1 MYNNTCG
8 SYNTAYGRD
17 ALSGN
22 TTASDNTAVGYQ
34 AGYSNT
40 TGTPI
45 QAYGKWALY
54 ANTTGTNNDA
64 FGFNALGS
72 NTTGS
77 NNSGFGTYALY
88 SNTTASYNTAV
99 GYQAGYTNAQGSAN
113 TFVGYTAGYS
123 FAGSAAS
130 TYNTFIG
137 YGAGYSVTTGTKNT
151 IIGTFSGNQG
161 GFDIRT
167 ASNYIFLSDGE
178 GNVRANQGGAFG
190 WYQYNNSASWSTTS
204 DQRIKENIVS
214 LENGLNT
221 ICALRPV
228 EFDYKIKDKKHDI
241 GFIAQEYETVLPD
254 QVHTESSISAEIR
267 EMTDGEDIKVISPNL
282 LPYLVKAIQ
291 ELKAEFDAYKA
302 THP

>member
-1 MYNNTCG
+1 MNNNYG
-8 SYNTAYGRD
+8 SYNTAVGNG
-17 ALSGN
+17 ALQLN
-22 TTASDNTAVGYQ
+22 TSASNNTAVGYQ
-34 AGYSNT
+34 AGYNNT
-40 TGTPI
+40 TGTR
-45 QAYGKWALY
+45 
-54 ANTTGTNNDA
+54 
-64 FGFNALGS
+64 
-72 NTTGS
+72 
-77 NNSGFGTYALY
+77 
-88 SNTTASYNTAV
+88 
-99 GYQAGYTNAQGSAN
+99 N
-113 TFVGYTAGYS
+113 TFVGEAAGYTVTTNNYNV
-123 FAGSAAS
+123 FIGNHAG
-130 TYNTFIG
+130 YNTTGGSNTFVGDYSG
-137 YGAGYSVTTGTKNT
+137 YLITSGSKNI
-151 IIGTFSGNQG
+151 IIGKFDGNSG

-167 ASNYIFLSDGE
+167 ASNYIFLSDGD

-302 THP
+302 SHP